1 MISKVVILIVTDAY
15 NGQPWFQITGRAF
28 SFRDKKTLLNIYGQA
43 ICNLRDK
50 MISIPPKQEL
60 YAGDSNDM
68 LLCQIKKQFAL
79 FQTKLSIPV
88 RNLTNGQDLTVYL
101 KGNWLE
107 KKASIMMGDKHGPVI
122 ATISRQLSLKEI
134 FFKKQDYIVTIA
146 PGVDA
151 AFIVMVCVALDEF
164 TREG

>member
-1 MISKVVILIVTDAY
+1 
-15 NGQPWFQITGRAF
+15 
-28 SFRDKKTLLNIYGQA
+28 
-43 ICNLRDK
+43 

-60 YAGDSNDM
+60 YAGDSSDR

-79 FQTKLSIPV
+79 FQTKLTIPV
-88 RNLTNGQDLTVYL
+88 HNLANGQELTIYL

-107 KKASIMMGDKHGPVI
+107 KRASIMMGDKHGQVI
-122 ATISRQLSLKEI
+122 ATVSRQISIKEI